1 MSQYDAL
8 HQILGKTIK
17 GVVLKKNEGKNLP
30 AISLFLVF
38 TDDTY
43 YEIYS
48 LYQLSVASGLSP
60 GGLAHARAYGT
71 PPKGPM
77 TNVLELSFEDD

>member
-17 GVVLKKNEGKNLP
+17 GVVLKQNDGKNLP

-38 TDDTY
+38 TDESCC
-43 YEIYS
+43 EIYS
-48 LYQLSVASGLSP
+48 LYQLSVASRLAH
-60 GGLAHARAYGT
+60 GGLEHARACAT
-71 PPKGPM
+71 APEGPM
-77 TNVLELSFEDD
+77 RNVLDISLEGD